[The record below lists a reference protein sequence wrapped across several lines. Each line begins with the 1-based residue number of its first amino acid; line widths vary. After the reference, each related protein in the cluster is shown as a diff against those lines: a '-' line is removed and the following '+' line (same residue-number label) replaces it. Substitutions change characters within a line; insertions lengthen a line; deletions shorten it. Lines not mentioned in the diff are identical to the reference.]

1 MSQATP
7 ATSTDTTL
15 DLDDALGESEVQEF
29 KKRSVSGAIS
39 YTVRS
44 LFLYGIGLVTS
55 LLLAAY
61 LDAEAFGIYGLVTQ
75 IVSLL
80 QFFSDVGLG
89 PTLIQKKAQPTVQE
103 FRVVFTVQQLLS
115 WFIFA
120 CTVLL
125 AVSGVLNAKLTEA
138 GIWVLLALGA
148 SFPLS
153 SLKTIP
159 AIILERK
166 LDFSRL
172 VIPSIFEH
180 LVYSTVLMVMVISGI
195 GVKAYAYAV
204 LLRAIVGVIVMYW
217 LQGWPMGLHLDRSI
231 IKTVIGTGVKFQ
243 AADLLAK
250 IKDNVFYLVLGW
262 FLPLQ
267 QFGYITFAKQWSQVP
282 YMLTVQNVIAITFPA
297 YSRLQHDKE
306 RLKKAIEKS
315 IFFITLTIFPILVGM
330 SLFIIPVTE
339 LVERYAKWQPA
350 IPTFIFFTLSI
361 AWAAVSTP
369 LTNALNAIGKI
380 NVTLKLMIM
389 WTVLTWGL
397 TPVLMWF
404 YGFNGVALAAF
415 VISFTSVLPI
425 YYMEQYVNLD
435 IVSNTWR
442 QLLAALLMTAV
453 GYFGL
458 PYWQQS
464 FAWLVAGMVIVGS
477 TYILT
482 FLVIGWRKITTEL
495 KSLR

>member
-1 MSQATP
+1 MNEA
-7 ATSTDTTL
+7 AIDTTN
-15 DLDDALGESEVQEF
+15 DLVDALGEEEAQSF
-29 KKRSVSGAIS
+29 KRRSVSGAIS
-39 YTVRS
+39 YTIRS

-80 QFFSDVGLG
+80 QFFSDVGFG
-89 PTLIQKKAQPTVQE
+89 PTLIQKKAEPTIE
-103 FRVVFTVQQLLS
+103 EYRVVFTAQQLLS

-125 AVSGVLNAKLTEA
+125 AVSGILTEKLTEA
-138 GIWVLLALGA
+138 GIWVLLALGV

-180 LVYSTVLMVMVISGI
+180 LVYSAILMVMVISGA

-204 LLRAIVGVIVMYW
+204 LLRAVVGVLVMYW
-217 LQGWPMGLHLDRSI
+217 LQRWPLGFHLDRSI
-231 IKTVIGTGVKFQ
+231 INSVITTGVKFQ

-250 IKDNVFYLVLGW
+250 IKDNLFYLVLGW

-297 YSRLQHDKE
+297 YSRLQHDKV

-330 SLFIIPVTE
+330 SIFIVPVTE
-339 LVERYAKWQPA
+339 LIERYEKWQPA

-369 LTNALNAIGKI
+369 LTNALNAIGHI
-380 NVTLKLMIM
+380 NVTLKLMVM
-389 WTVLTWGL
+389 WTILTWLL
-397 TPVLMWF
+397 TPLLVYF
-404 YGFNGVALAAF
+404 FGFNGVALAAF
-415 VISFTSVLPI
+415 VISFTSMVPI
-425 YYMEQYVNLD
+425 YYMEQHINLS
-435 IVSNTWR
+435 IISNTWR
-442 QLLAALLMTAV
+442 QLLAAVLMTGV

-464 FAWLVAGMVIVGS
+464 FSWLIVGMVVVGS
-477 TYILT
+477 TYVLS
-482 FLVIGWRKITTEL
+482 FLLIGWKKITVEL